1 MTDRTRNVLLTYVNY
16 QKISVALNLTE
27 IIDVI
32 ESLPEEHNL
41 LPMLRDKA
49 DILLAVYKL
58 RRREEAK

>member
-1 MTDRTRNVLLTYVNY
+1 MTDRN

-41 LPMLRDKA
+41 LPMLRDKT
-49 DILLAVYKL
+49 DILLVVYKL